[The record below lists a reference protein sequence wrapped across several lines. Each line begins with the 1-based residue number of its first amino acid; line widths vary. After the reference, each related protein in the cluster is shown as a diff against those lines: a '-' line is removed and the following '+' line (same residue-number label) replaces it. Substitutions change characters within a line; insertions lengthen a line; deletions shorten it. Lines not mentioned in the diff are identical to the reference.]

1 MGCLST
7 KVQEVAQP
15 KDTRQS
21 GWVEEGAKSKGKFDK
36 SEKNVAPTP
45 RDGSAISKGT
55 LDSGVGFEDE
65 PIPGTVPETVVDR
78 LPSSR
83 DRHDGLLTERSLFGG
98 GLTNQQGPP
107 QERAK
112 SSDILEELMM
122 QGIIQ
127 SQPRF
132 VRNGEAFDVMVEGNR
147 KPLKRPPAK
156 LEKLKTKKKKK
167 KELTKEDIDRKI
179 RAAEERRK
187 TKEEELKK
195 RLRTERP
202 FTALALRP
210 IPEHR
215 GEGDSMAEDELGP
228 SARSQLTALNMD
240 EELEAQKHI
249 SFLETALEQEERRSH
264 FEDVDDLGVLEADE
278 TFNHQNVGAADSASD
293 IFE

>member
-1 MGCLST
+1 MGCSGS
-7 KVQEVAQP
+7 KVQVVEQP
-15 KDTRQS
+15 KDTHQS
-21 GWVEEGAKSKGKFDK
+21 GWEEEGAERKGKNVN
-36 SEKNVAPTP
+36 SEKNVVRTP
-45 RDGSAISKGT
+45 RDGSALSKGT

-65 PIPGTVPETVVDR
+65 PIPGSVPETVVER
-78 LPSSR
+78 LPSPR
-83 DRHDGLLTERSLFGG
+83 DRQNGLLTERSLFGG
-98 GLTNQQGPP
+98 GFTSHQGPP

-127 SQPRF
+127 TQPKF

-147 KPLKRPPAK
+147 KPLKRPPIK
-156 LEKLKTKKKKK
+156 LEKMKIKKKKK
-167 KELTKEDIDRKI
+167 KEITKEDIDNKI

-210 IPEHR
+210 IPENR
-215 GEGDSMAEDELGP
+215 GEGDSMAEEEQGP
-228 SARSQLTALNMD
+228 SARSQPTVLNTD
-240 EELEAQKHI
+240 EEREAQKHI
-249 SFLETALEQEERRSH
+249 SFLETALEQEERRSQ
-264 FEDVDDLGVLEADE
+264 FEDVNDLGVLEADE
-278 TFNHQNVGAADSASD
+278 TFNHQNVSAADSASD